1 METRHGGEGNEK
13 GKVAEMNLFDS
24 RWSGR
29 HRHDSDH
36 SQPHWFGQT
45 AKLCR
50 RVIQLPGPMAP
61 ASTSGD
67 VMRSRLK
74 LTYLAAAM
82 IFAIATVV
90 TGCAGDPLP
99 SASAQE
105 GSPLQD
111 PQELVSHNGLLR
123 AQIVVA
129 REQVDVAGRKL
140 WAFTYNGH
148 YMPPTL
154 RIRPGDRLELA
165 WENRLDK
172 EYTNLHVHG
181 LHVSP
186 SGNADNVFIH
196 IHPGQT
202 FHYSYQFPDNLAPGT
217 YWYHSHAHPVSAPQ
231 VAGGMSGVIIVDGL
245 NQYLPP
251 DLRDITEHVI
261 ALKDFQ
267 VEGDAVKTKD
277 LHISAA
283 TNRTVNG
290 QLNPTITIRPGEVQL
305 WRLANISANIYY
317 NVHLQG
323 QQFQVI
329 AHDANPVNRIWA
341 ADSLLLAAGARFD
354 VLVRGGPPGS
364 TQLQTLPYSTG
375 PAGNQF
381 PQATLA
387 TVVSDGPPTR
397 PVALPTTFAP
407 TEDLSRATVAARRT
421 VVFSE
426 TDNPDRYYINGKQF
440 DPNRVDIQSKL
451 NTVEE
456 WTVRND
462 SNEEHS
468 FHVHVNDFQLMSIN
482 GRPHDGHGWQDTAS
496 VPAEGQIVIRMAF
509 TDYTGKTV
517 LHCHILNHED
527 LGMMAVLEI
536 VK

>member
-1 METRHGGEGNEK
+1 
-13 GKVAEMNLFDS
+13 
-24 RWSGR
+24 
-29 HRHDSDH
+29 
-36 SQPHWFGQT
+36 
-45 AKLCR
+45 
-50 RVIQLPGPMAP
+50 
-61 ASTSGD
+61 
-67 VMRSRLK
+67 MRSRLK

-90 TGCAGDPLP
+90 TGCAGDPSP

-105 GSPLQD
+105 ESPLRD

-123 AQIVVA
+123 AHIVVA
-129 REQVDVAGRKL
+129 REQVDVAGSKL
-140 WAFTYNGH
+140 WALTYNGH

-154 RIRPGDRLELA
+154 RIRPGDRMELA

-186 SGNADNVFIH
+186 SGHADNVFIH

-202 FHYSYQFPDNLAPGT
+202 FHYSYQFLDNLAPGT

-267 VEGDAVKTKD
+267 VEGDAIKTKD

-290 QLNPTITIRPGEVQL
+290 QLNPTIRIRPGEVQL

-317 NVHLQG
+317 NLQLQG

-329 AHDANPVNRIWA
+329 AHDGNPVNRIWA

-375 PAGNQF
+375 AGGNQF

-387 TVVSDGPPTR
+387 TLVSEGPPTR

-407 TEDLSRATVAARRT
+407 THDLSRATVAARRT
-421 VVFSE
+421 LVFSE
-426 TDNPDRYYINGKQF
+426 NDPADKFYIDGKQF
-440 DPNRVDIQSKL
+440 DPNRVDIRSKL

-462 SNEEHS
+462 SKEEHS

-482 GRPHDGHGWQDTAS
+482 GQPHDGHGWQDTATIP
-496 VPAEGQIVIRMAF
+496 VHGQIVIRVAF

-536 VK
+536 VQ

>member
-1 METRHGGEGNEK
+1 
-13 GKVAEMNLFDS
+13 
-24 RWSGR
+24 
-29 HRHDSDH
+29 
-36 SQPHWFGQT
+36 
-45 AKLCR
+45 
-50 RVIQLPGPMAP
+50 
-61 ASTSGD
+61 
-67 VMRSRLK
+67 
-74 LTYLAAAM
+74 
-82 IFAIATVV
+82 
-90 TGCAGDPLP
+90 
-99 SASAQE
+99 
-105 GSPLQD
+105 
-111 PQELVSHNGLLR
+111 
-123 AQIVVA
+123 
-129 REQVDVAGRKL
+129 
-140 WAFTYNGH
+140 
-148 YMPPTL
+148 
-154 RIRPGDRLELA
+154 
-165 WENRLDK
+165 
-172 EYTNLHVHG
+172 
-181 LHVSP
+181 VSP

-277 LHISAA
+277 LHIGAA